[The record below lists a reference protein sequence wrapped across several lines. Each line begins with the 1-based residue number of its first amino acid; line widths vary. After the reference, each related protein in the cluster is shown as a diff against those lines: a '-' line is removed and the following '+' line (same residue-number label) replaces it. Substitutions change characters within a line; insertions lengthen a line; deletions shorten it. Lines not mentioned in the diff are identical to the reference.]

1 MKRMPRPRR
10 QTGIALIMVLGLVIF
25 LTLIALPFSESQ
37 RISTQVAS
45 NTLGSATSQA
55 AADGA
60 VNRMVYEL
68 SRARSADAQI
78 ALQQWKADGRVHSWV
93 ENGITMAVSAKSETA
108 KIDLNFGAE
117 AVLKRVFTFGGATEE
132 EADAIVSAI
141 KDWTDADNL
150 KRPNGAEADDY
161 KTAGKKVLP
170 TNDFF
175 VAIEELQNVMGM
187 TPKLYNAVAPLLT
200 VHGRSPGVDPQSASA
215 QILGLIP
222 GIDAAQAQSWVE
234 QRDQALRDGVPPPPI
249 PFSSPYFAGGQN
261 AVRIRADA
269 ITAAGIKSS
278 REASLRLGGV
288 ARGRPQFFL
297 WQKGLPADSLSIP
310 PVTPTSGLTA
320 NGALHG

>member
-1 MKRMPRPRR
+1 MKRTAHYKR
-10 QTGIALIMVLGLVIF
+10 QQSGIALIMVLGLVIF
-25 LTLIALPFSESQ
+25 LTLIALPFSENQ
-37 RISTQVAS
+37 RVSTQVAA

-78 ALQQWKADGRVHSWV
+78 ALLQWKADGQVHAWV
-93 ENGITMAVSAKSETA
+93 ENGMQMAVTAKSETA
-108 KIDLNFGAE
+108 KIDLNFAAE
-117 AVLKRVFTFGGATEE
+117 PLLKKVFTFGGATEE
-132 EADAIVSAI
+132 EADGIVAAV

-161 KTAGKKVLP
+161 KTAEKKVLP
-170 TNDFF
+170 SNDFF

-200 VHGRSPGVDPQSASA
+200 VHGRSPGVDPQVASA
-215 QILGLIP
+215 LILGLVP
-222 GIDAAQAQSWVE
+222 GIDAAQAQTWVE

-249 PFSSPYFAGGQN
+249 PFSSPYFSGGQA

-269 ITAAGIKSS
+269 VTASGIRSS

-288 ARGRPQFFL
+288 ARGRPQYFL
-297 WQKGLPADSLSIP
+297 WQKGLPADVQIM
-310 PVTPTSGLTA
+310 PTATA
-320 NGALHG
+320 TGAVNG

>member
-1 MKRMPRPRR
+1 MSPPRNNR
-10 QTGIALIMVLGLVIF
+10 QQSGIALIMVLGLVIF

-37 RISTQVAS
+37 RISTQVAA

-68 SRARSADAQI
+68 SRARSADVQI
-78 ALQQWKADGRVHSWV
+78 ALLQWKADGQVHAWV
-93 ENGITMAVSAKSETA
+93 ENGMQMAVTAKSETA
-108 KIDLNFGAE
+108 KIDLNFAAE
-117 AVLKRVFTFGGATEE
+117 PLLKKVFTFGGATDD
-132 EADAIVSAI
+132 EADAIVAAV

-161 KTAGKKVLP
+161 KAAGKKVLP

-200 VHGRSPGVDPQSASA
+200 VHGRSPGIDPQAASA
-215 QILGLIP
+215 RVLGLVP
-222 GIDAAQAQSWVE
+222 GIDVAQAQTWVE
-234 QRDQALRDGVPPPPI
+234 QRDQALRDGVPPPPV

-269 ITAAGIKSS
+269 ITASGIKSS

-288 ARGRPQFFL
+288 ARGRPQFYL
-297 WQKGLPADSLSIP
+297 WQKGLPTDAQP
-310 PVTPTSGLTA
+310 MPTMSATGTV
-320 NGALHG
+320 NG

>member
-1 MKRMPRPRR
+1 MKPMHSQR
-10 QTGIALIMVLGLVIF
+10 QQAGIALIMVLGLVIF

-37 RISTQVAS
+37 RVSTQVAS

-60 VNRMVYEL
+60 ANRMVYEL

-78 ALQQWKADGRVHSWV
+78 ALQQWKADGLVHSWV
-93 ENGITMAVSAKSETA
+93 ENGTTMAVSAKSETA

-117 AVLKRVFTFGGATEE
+117 AVLKRVFTFGGATDE
-132 EADAIVSAI
+132 EADAVVSAV

-170 TNDFF
+170 SNDFF

-222 GIDAAQAQSWVE
+222 GIDATQAQTWVE
-234 QRDQALRDGVPPPPI
+234 QRDQALREGVPPPPI

-269 ITAAGIKSS
+269 VTASGIKSS

-297 WQKGLPADSLSIP
+297 WQKGLTADSLPMPSLSP
-310 PVTPTSGLTA
+310 TPVVSV
-320 NGALHG
+320 NGASNG

>member
-1 MKRMPRPRR
+1 MMTRIRR
-10 QTGIALIMVLGLVIF
+10 ARRSRGERGIALIMVLGLVIF

-37 RISTQVAS
+37 RTSTQVAA
-45 NTLGSATSQA
+45 NTLGSASSQA

-68 SRARSADAQI
+68 SRPRSADAQI
-78 ALQQWKADGRVHSWV
+78 ALTQWKGDGLVHAWV
-93 ENGITMAVSAKSETA
+93 EGGMQIAVSAKNETA
-108 KIDLNFGAE
+108 KIDLNFAAE
-117 AVLKRVFTFGGATEE
+117 PLLKKVFTSAGVTDE
-132 EADAIVSAI
+132 EADAIVAAI

-161 KTAGKKVLP
+161 KAAGKKVLP
-170 TNDFF
+170 SNDFF

-187 TPKLYNAVAPLLT
+187 SPKLYNAVAPLLT
-200 VHGRSPGVDPQSASA
+200 VQARSPGVDPQSATIA
-215 QILGLIP
+215 VLRLVP
-222 GIDAAQAQSWVE
+222 GIDADQAQTWVE

-269 ITAAGIKSS
+269 VTASGIRSS

-288 ARGRPQFFL
+288 ARGRPQFYL
-297 WQKGLPADSLSIP
+297 WQKGLPADAH
-310 PVTPTSGLTA
+310 TA
-320 NGALHG
+320 PAVAGNESARG